1 MKRYLLACAAVAAVL
16 TGCNRSGMI
25 DGTSSSSSSAGGS
38 SPSYSGSSGS
48 SSSSSARKP
57 AVPARISHG
66 QEVELQ
72 DYVVPGK
79 ITIFDFTS
87 EYCPP
92 CRAIAPRLHRLHE
105 SRSDVVVVEID
116 INRPGVEGIDWQS
129 PVARQYSLPSIPNFK
144 VYGTNGRL
152 QAEGEAASDEVDNLL
167 KGQ

>member
-1 MKRYLLACAAVAAVL
+1 MKKYLLFGTALAAVF

-25 DGTSSSSSSAGGS
+25 DNTGSASSSPPPASSPGPSKPAGLFSSS
-38 SPSYSGSSGS
+38 PRK
-48 SSSSSARKP
+48 SAQ
-57 AVPARISHG
+57 PARIAHG

-79 ITIFDFTS
+79 VTIFDFTS

-105 SRSDVVVVEID
+105 SRSDIVVVEVD
-116 INRPGVEGIDWQS
+116 LNRHGVEGIDWDS
-129 PVARQYSLPSIPNFK
+129 PVTHQYGIHSIPAFR

-152 QAEGEAASDEVDNLL
+152 QAEGDAASDEVDNLL
-167 KGQ
+167 RGQ